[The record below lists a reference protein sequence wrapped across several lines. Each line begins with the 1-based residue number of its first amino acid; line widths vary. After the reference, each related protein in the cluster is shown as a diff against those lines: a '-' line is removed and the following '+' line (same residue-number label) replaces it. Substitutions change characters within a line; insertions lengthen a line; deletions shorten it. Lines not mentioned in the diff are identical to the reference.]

1 MPEKV
6 TGRVNENSTWQRP
19 RTCRSK
25 VHFSEEQLKKQNQN
39 RAMMEI
45 QEPEV
50 KEVGVACGAAKMWS
64 PEGGLG
70 DRHQKETLLQIH
82 HAAPLHVAHVT
93 PSSYDHRYKAN
104 SAT

>member
-39 RAMMEI
+39 PGHDGNSGARSKGSWSGLWGSKDVEPRGRARG
-45 QEPEV
+45 Q
-50 KEVGVACGAAKMWS
+50 A
-64 PEGGLG
+64 PEGN
-70 DRHQKETLLQIH
+70 
-82 HAAPLHVAHVT
+82 AAPNT
-93 PSSYDHRYKAN
+93 PRCSPPRGPCD
-104 SAT
+104 TIQL

>member
-1 MPEKV
+1 
-6 TGRVNENSTWQRP
+6 
-19 RTCRSK
+19 
-25 VHFSEEQLKKQNQN
+25 
-39 RAMMEI
+39 MMEI